1 MEYLRLVPRRNSPQP
16 EGCKSGMNKMN
27 NKNKKLL
34 KKINIWIYLILF
46 LLIALFFSVRSYYS
60 VQQKIADSYE
70 HFIDDAADA
79 ARNYSYTLNKTAEA
93 EKIINGLLDAKLT
106 EAGRT
111 VMLANGVFTQAIA
124 KKFAKTLNVDQI
136 CVYDD
141 SGTITYSN
149 VDSYVGWKAEEGHP
163 VYEFMKSGRDESID
177 EIRADTVSGEY
188 FKYAYYKLPSGDFV
202 QIGISAGDV
211 IKFSGSFDTGRL
223 LDDLNEDP
231 YIDEI
236 SLVGMDGVIVNS
248 TKHELKGT
256 LISIPE
262 VNASINEGREISYI
276 DRSSQGKVLYNS
288 IIPLR
293 DDGKVTGALFVSSE
307 QREAGFIIAE
317 ELRSSMWLLAAVLLG
332 IGGVALMIYRNNK
345 NYLRLAYY
353 DQSTGLPNQESLKY
367 FLENLSKEKK
377 WTGTIMMLNFSH
389 LTNLLLLYG
398 SDHSENVF
406 QEIAMKV
413 CKTFDNES
421 MIFRIKRDRLVIFCG
436 SFDSDE
442 SVCSGPESVR
452 KLFKNETFSDQ
463 NIYMPVEIG
472 IAELG
477 EEQDP
482 SRVLKRALIAMSRAK
497 EDGLVTYQYFNS
509 EMEAAIEREDL
520 IEKEIIR
527 AIDDENN
534 GREGGIFALFQP
546 QVEAGTGKVS
556 GFEALARM
564 KSEKLGSVSPV
575 EFIEIAEKKRLIT
588 PLTKLI
594 MKKTSIFIKTMKERY
609 GRGVRVAVNIS
620 GADLMRSD
628 FIEDMTSL
636 IDSYGIEQSDLEF
649 EITESLFMD
658 DFVMANEKLEI
669 LRNAGILIS
678 LDDFGTGF
686 SSLSRLRD
694 LNVDI
699 VKIDKMFVDNI
710 LVKKEGEL
718 IIPDII
724 SMAHKTGLK
733 VIAEGVETEAQ
744 RDYLVEAECD
754 TIQGYFFSRPLS
766 LEDAMAFCSL
776 KAAKSPD

>member
-1 MEYLRLVPRRNSPQP
+1 
-16 EGCKSGMNKMN
+16 MNV
-27 NKNKKLL
+27 KNKKLL
-34 KKINIWIYLILF
+34 KKINIWIYLVPF
-46 LLIALFFSVRSYYS
+46 LLITIFFSVRSYYS
-60 VQQKIADSYE
+60 VQQKIAVSYE
-70 HFIDDAADA
+70 HFIEDAADA

-293 DDGKVTGALFVSSE
+293 DDGKVTGALFVSTE
-307 QREAGFIIAE
+307 QKAASYIAAE
-317 ELRSSMWLLAAVLLG
+317 ELRSSIWQYFTIILG
-332 IGGVALMIYRNNK
+332 SGGIVLMIYRNNR
-345 NYLRLAYY
+345 NYIKLAYY
-353 DQSTGLPNQESLKY
+353 DPNTGLPNRESLKY
-367 FLENLSKEKK
+367 FLESLSKEKK
-377 WTGTIMMLNFSH
+377 WSGAIMMLNFSY
-389 LTNLLLLYG
+389 LTNLSMLYG
-398 SDHSENVF
+398 SDFTEKVF
-406 QEIAMKV
+406 AEITLKV
-413 CKTFDNES
+413 KEAFKNDGTV
-421 MIFRIKRDRLVIFCG
+421 FRTTKDRMVIFYKAA
-436 SFDSDE
+436 DTVDQNP
-442 SVCSGPESVR
+442 SGLER
-452 KLFKNETFSDQ
+452 MMELFKNETFSDQ
-463 NIYMPVEIG
+463 NISMPVEIG
-472 IAELG
+472 IAELA
-477 EEQDP
+477 EEEDP
-482 SRVLKRALIAMSRAK
+482 DSLLKKALIAVNRTKA
-497 EDGLVTYQYFNS
+497 DGSIVYQYFNS
-509 EMEAAIEREDL
+509 EMEAAVEREDL
-520 IEKEIIR
+520 IEKDLVQ
-527 AIDDENN
+527 AIKDEEA
-534 GREGGIFALFQP
+534 GRDGSIYAVFQP
-546 QVEAGTGKVS
+546 QVDPATDKLT

-564 KSEKLGSVSPV
+564 KSDILGDISPA
-575 EFIEIAEKKRLIT
+575 EFIGVAERKRLIT
-588 PLTKLI
+588 PLTRLI
-594 MKKTSIFIKTMKERY
+594 LKKVSIF
-609 GRGVRVAVNIS
+609 VRRMREGSEKKVRIAVNIS

-628 FIEDMTSL
+628 FIEDITSL
-636 IDSYGIEQSDLEF
+636 IDSLGIEKSDLEF
-649 EITESLFMD
+649 EITESVILD
-658 DFVMANEKLEI
+658 DFAMANEKLGI
-669 LRNAGILIS
+669 LRDRGILIS

-686 SSLSRLRD
+686 SSLSRLRE

-699 VKIDKMFVDNI
+699 VKIDKLFVDNI
-710 LVKKEGEL
+710 LIKKRETL
-718 IIPDII
+718 ILSEII
-724 SMAHKTGLK
+724 SMVHKQGLRT
-733 VIAEGVETEAQ
+733 VAEGVETEEQKTFLA
-744 RDYLVEAECD
+744 EAGCD
-754 TIQGYFFSRPLS
+754 VIQGYYYSRPLQPS
-766 LEDAMAFCSL
+766 AALELFL
-776 KAAKSPD
+776 KRNKDFERAVTTQHTAVQAKTY

>member
-1 MEYLRLVPRRNSPQP
+1 
-16 EGCKSGMNKMN
+16 MNV
-27 NKNKKLL
+27 KNKKLL
-34 KKINIWIYLILF
+34 KKINIWIYLVPF
-46 LLIALFFSVRSYYS
+46 LLITIFFSVRSYYS
-60 VQQKIADSYE
+60 VQQKIAVSYE
-70 HFIDDAADA
+70 HFIEDAADA

-307 QREAGFIIAE
+307 QKAASYIAAE
-317 ELRSSMWLLAAVLLG
+317 ELRSSIWQYFTIILG
-332 IGGVALMIYRNNK
+332 SGGIVLMIYRNNR
-345 NYLRLAYY
+345 NYIKLAYY
-353 DQSTGLPNQESLKY
+353 DPNTGLPNRESLKY
-367 FLENLSKEKK
+367 FLESLSKEKK
-377 WTGTIMMLNFSH
+377 WSGAIMMLNFSY
-389 LTNLLLLYG
+389 LTNLSMLYG
-398 SDHSENVF
+398 SDFTEKVF
-406 QEIAMKV
+406 AEITLKV
-413 CKTFDNES
+413 KEAFKNDGTV
-421 MIFRIKRDRLVIFCG
+421 FRTTKDRMVIFYKAA
-436 SFDSDE
+436 DTVDQNP
-442 SVCSGPESVR
+442 SGLER
-452 KLFKNETFSDQ
+452 MMELFKNETFSDQ
-463 NIYMPVEIG
+463 NISMPVEIG
-472 IAELG
+472 IAELA
-477 EEQDP
+477 EEEDP
-482 SRVLKRALIAMSRAK
+482 DSLLKKALIAVNRTKA
-497 EDGLVTYQYFNS
+497 DGSIVYQYFNS
-509 EMEAAIEREDL
+509 EMEAAVEREDL
-520 IEKEIIR
+520 IEKDLVQ
-527 AIDDENN
+527 AIKDEEA
-534 GREGGIFALFQP
+534 GRDGSIYAVFQP
-546 QVEAGTGKVS
+546 QVDPATDKLT

-564 KSEKLGSVSPV
+564 KSDILGDISPA
-575 EFIEIAEKKRLIT
+575 EFIGVAERKRLIT
-588 PLTKLI
+588 PLTRLI
-594 MKKTSIFIKTMKERY
+594 LKKVSIF
-609 GRGVRVAVNIS
+609 VRRMRDGSEKKVRIAVNIS

-628 FIEDMTSL
+628 FIEDITSL
-636 IDSYGIEQSDLEF
+636 IDSLGIEKSDLEF
-649 EITESLFMD
+649 EITESVILD
-658 DFVMANEKLEI
+658 DFAMANEKLGI
-669 LRNAGILIS
+669 LRDRGILIS

-686 SSLSRLRD
+686 SSLSRLRE

-699 VKIDKMFVDNI
+699 VKIDKLFVDNI
-710 LVKKEGEL
+710 LIKKRETL
-718 IIPDII
+718 ILSEII
-724 SMAHKTGLK
+724 SMVHKQGLRT
-733 VIAEGVETEAQ
+733 VAEGVETEEQKTFLA
-744 RDYLVEAECD
+744 EAGCD
-754 TIQGYFFSRPLS
+754 VIQGYYYSRPLQPS
-766 LEDAMAFCSL
+766 AALELFL
-776 KAAKSPD
+776 KRNKDFERAVTTQHTAVQAKTY

>member
-1 MEYLRLVPRRNSPQP
+1 
-16 EGCKSGMNKMN
+16 MNV
-27 NKNKKLL
+27 KNKKLL
-34 KKINIWIYLILF
+34 KKINIWIYLVPF
-46 LLIALFFSVRSYYS
+46 LLITIFFSVRSYYS
-60 VQQKIADSYE
+60 VQQKIAVSYE
-70 HFIDDAADA
+70 HFIEDAADA

-307 QREAGFIIAE
+307 QKAVSYIAAE
-317 ELRSSMWLLAAVLLG
+317 ELRSSIWQYFTIILG
-332 IGGVALMIYRNNK
+332 SGGIVLMIYRNNR
-345 NYLRLAYY
+345 NYIKLAYY
-353 DQSTGLPNQESLKY
+353 DPNTGLPNRESLKY
-367 FLENLSKEKK
+367 FLESLSKEKK
-377 WTGTIMMLNFSH
+377 WSGAIMMLNFSY
-389 LTNLLLLYG
+389 LTNLSMLYG
-398 SDHSENVF
+398 SDFTEKVF
-406 QEIAMKV
+406 AEITLKV
-413 CKTFDNES
+413 KEAFKNDGTV
-421 MIFRIKRDRLVIFCG
+421 FRTTKDRMVIFYKAA
-436 SFDSDE
+436 DTVDQNP
-442 SVCSGPESVR
+442 SGLER
-452 KLFKNETFSDQ
+452 MMELFKNETFSDQ
-463 NIYMPVEIG
+463 NISMPVEIG
-472 IAELG
+472 IAELA
-477 EEQDP
+477 EEEDP
-482 SRVLKRALIAMSRAK
+482 DSLLKKALIAVNRTKA
-497 EDGLVTYQYFNS
+497 DGSIVYQYFNS
-509 EMEAAIEREDL
+509 EMEAAVEREDL
-520 IEKEIIR
+520 IEKDLVQ
-527 AIDDENN
+527 AIKDEEA
-534 GREGGIFALFQP
+534 GRDGSIYAVFQP
-546 QVEAGTGKVS
+546 QVDPATDKLT

-564 KSEKLGSVSPV
+564 KSDILGDISPV
-575 EFIEIAEKKRLIT
+575 EFIGVAERKRLIT
-588 PLTKLI
+588 PLTRLI
-594 MKKTSIFIKTMKERY
+594 LKKVSIF
-609 GRGVRVAVNIS
+609 VRRMREGSEKKVRIAVNIS

-628 FIEDMTSL
+628 FIEDITSL
-636 IDSYGIEQSDLEF
+636 IDSLGIEKSDLEF
-649 EITESLFMD
+649 EITESVILD
-658 DFVMANEKLEI
+658 DFAMANEKLGI
-669 LRNAGILIS
+669 LRDRGILIS

-686 SSLSRLRD
+686 SSLSRLRE

-699 VKIDKMFVDNI
+699 VKIDKLFVDNI
-710 LVKKEGEL
+710 LIKKRETL
-718 IIPDII
+718 ILSEII
-724 SMAHKTGLK
+724 SMVHKQGLRT
-733 VIAEGVETEAQ
+733 VAEGVETEEQKTFLA
-744 RDYLVEAECD
+744 EAGCD
-754 TIQGYFFSRPLS
+754 VIQGYYYSRPLQPS
-766 LEDAMAFCSL
+766 AALELFL
-776 KAAKSPD
+776 KRNKDFERAVTTQHTAVQAKTY

>member
-1 MEYLRLVPRRNSPQP
+1 
-16 EGCKSGMNKMN
+16 MNIMN
-27 NKNKKLL
+27 VKNKKLL
-34 KKINIWIYLILF
+34 KKINIWIYLVPF
-46 LLIALFFSVRSYYS
+46 LLITIFFSVRSYYS
-60 VQQKIADSYE
+60 VQQKIAVSYE
-70 HFIDDAADA
+70 HFIEDAADA

-307 QREAGFIIAE
+307 QKAASYIAAE
-317 ELRSSMWLLAAVLLG
+317 ELRSSIWQYFTIILG
-332 IGGVALMIYRNNK
+332 SGGIVLMIYRNNR
-345 NYLRLAYY
+345 NYIKLAYY
-353 DQSTGLPNQESLKY
+353 DPNTGLPNRESLKY
-367 FLENLSKEKK
+367 FLESLSKEKK
-377 WTGTIMMLNFSH
+377 WSGAIMMLNFSY
-389 LTNLLLLYG
+389 LTNLSMLYG
-398 SDHSENVF
+398 SDFTEKVF
-406 QEIAMKV
+406 AEITLKV
-413 CKTFDNES
+413 KEAFKNDGTV
-421 MIFRIKRDRLVIFCG
+421 FRTTKDRMVIFYKAA
-436 SFDSDE
+436 DTVDQNP
-442 SVCSGPESVR
+442 SGLER
-452 KLFKNETFSDQ
+452 MMELFKNETFSDQ
-463 NIYMPVEIG
+463 NISMPVEIG
-472 IAELG
+472 IAELA
-477 EEQDP
+477 EEEDP
-482 SRVLKRALIAMSRAK
+482 DSLLKKALIAVNRTKA
-497 EDGLVTYQYFNS
+497 DGSIVYQYFNS
-509 EMEAAIEREDL
+509 EMEAAVEREDL
-520 IEKEIIR
+520 IEKDLVQ
-527 AIDDENN
+527 AIKDEEA
-534 GREGGIFALFQP
+534 GRDGSIYAVFQP
-546 QVEAGTGKVS
+546 QVDPATDKLT

-564 KSEKLGSVSPV
+564 KSDILGDISPV
-575 EFIEIAEKKRLIT
+575 EFIGVAERKRLIT
-588 PLTKLI
+588 PLTRLI
-594 MKKTSIFIKTMKERY
+594 LKKVSIF
-609 GRGVRVAVNIS
+609 VRRMREGSEKKVRIAVNIS

-628 FIEDMTSL
+628 FIEDITSL
-636 IDSYGIEQSDLEF
+636 IDSLGIEKSDLEF
-649 EITESLFMD
+649 EITESVILD
-658 DFVMANEKLEI
+658 DFTMANEKLGI
-669 LRNAGILIS
+669 LRDRGILIS

-686 SSLSRLRD
+686 SSLSRLRE

-699 VKIDKMFVDNI
+699 VKIDKLFVDNI
-710 LVKKEGEL
+710 LIKKRETL
-718 IIPDII
+718 ILSEII
-724 SMAHKTGLK
+724 SMVHKQGLRT
-733 VIAEGVETEAQ
+733 VAEGVETEEQKTFLA
-744 RDYLVEAECD
+744 EAGCD
-754 TIQGYFFSRPLS
+754 VIQGYYYSRPLQPS
-766 LEDAMAFCSL
+766 AALELFL
-776 KAAKSPD
+776 KRNKDFERAVTTQHTAVQAKTY

>member
-1 MEYLRLVPRRNSPQP
+1 
-16 EGCKSGMNKMN
+16 MNIMN
-27 NKNKKLL
+27 VKNKKLL
-34 KKINIWIYLILF
+34 KKINIWIYLVPF
-46 LLIALFFSVRSYYS
+46 LLITIFFSVRSYYS
-60 VQQKIADSYE
+60 VQQKIAVSNE
-70 HFIDDAADA
+70 HFIEDAADA

-307 QREAGFIIAE
+307 QKAVSYIAAE
-317 ELRSSMWLLAAVLLG
+317 ELRSSIWQYFTIILG
-332 IGGVALMIYRNNK
+332 SGGIVLMIYRNNR
-345 NYLRLAYY
+345 NYIKLAYY
-353 DQSTGLPNQESLKY
+353 DPNTGLPNRESLKY
-367 FLENLSKEKK
+367 FLESLSKEKK
-377 WTGTIMMLNFSH
+377 WSGAIMMLNFSY
-389 LTNLLLLYG
+389 LTNLSMLYG
-398 SDHSENVF
+398 SDFTEKVF
-406 QEIAMKV
+406 AEITLKV
-413 CKTFDNES
+413 KEAFKNDGTV
-421 MIFRIKRDRLVIFCG
+421 FRTTKDRMVIFYKAA
-436 SFDSDE
+436 DTVDQNP
-442 SVCSGPESVR
+442 SGLER
-452 KLFKNETFSDQ
+452 MMELFKNETFSDQ
-463 NIYMPVEIG
+463 NISMPVEIG
-472 IAELG
+472 IAELA
-477 EEQDP
+477 EEEDP
-482 SRVLKRALIAMSRAK
+482 DSLLKKALIAVNRTKA
-497 EDGLVTYQYFNS
+497 DGSIVYQYFNS
-509 EMEAAIEREDL
+509 EMEAAVEREDL
-520 IEKEIIR
+520 IEKDLVQ
-527 AIDDENN
+527 AIKDEEA
-534 GREGGIFALFQP
+534 GRDGSIYAVFQP
-546 QVEAGTGKVS
+546 QVDPATDKLT

-564 KSEKLGSVSPV
+564 KSDILGDISPA
-575 EFIEIAEKKRLIT
+575 EFIGVAERKRLIT
-588 PLTKLI
+588 PLTRLI
-594 MKKTSIFIKTMKERY
+594 LKKVSIF
-609 GRGVRVAVNIS
+609 VRRMREGSEKKVRIAVNIS

-628 FIEDMTSL
+628 FIEDITSL
-636 IDSYGIEQSDLEF
+636 IDSLGIEKSDLEF
-649 EITESLFMD
+649 EITESVILD
-658 DFVMANEKLEI
+658 DFAMANEKLGI
-669 LRNAGILIS
+669 LRDRGILIS

-686 SSLSRLRD
+686 SSLSRLRE

-699 VKIDKMFVDNI
+699 VKIDKLFVDNI
-710 LVKKEGEL
+710 LIKKRETL
-718 IIPDII
+718 ILSEII
-724 SMAHKTGLK
+724 SMVHKQGLRT
-733 VIAEGVETEAQ
+733 VAEGVETEEQKTFLA
-744 RDYLVEAECD
+744 EAGCD
-754 TIQGYFFSRPLS
+754 VIQGYYYSRPLQPS
-766 LEDAMAFCSL
+766 AALELFL
-776 KAAKSPD
+776 KRNKDFERAVTTQHTAVQAKTY

>member
-1 MEYLRLVPRRNSPQP
+1 
-16 EGCKSGMNKMN
+16 MNV
-27 NKNKKLL
+27 KNKKLL
-34 KKINIWIYLILF
+34 KKINIWIYLVPF
-46 LLIALFFSVRSYYS
+46 LLITIFFSVRSYYS
-60 VQQKIADSYE
+60 VQQKIAVSYE
-70 HFIDDAADA
+70 HFIEDAADA

-307 QREAGFIIAE
+307 QKAVSYIAAE
-317 ELRSSMWLLAAVLLG
+317 ELRSSIWQYFTIILG
-332 IGGVALMIYRNNK
+332 SGGIVLMIYRNNR
-345 NYLRLAYY
+345 NYIKLAYY
-353 DQSTGLPNQESLKY
+353 DPNTGLPNRESLKY
-367 FLENLSKEKK
+367 FLESLSKEKK
-377 WTGTIMMLNFSH
+377 WSGAIMMLNFSY
-389 LTNLLLLYG
+389 LTNLSMLYG
-398 SDHSENVF
+398 SDFTEKVF
-406 QEIAMKV
+406 AEITLKV
-413 CKTFDNES
+413 KEAFKNDGTV
-421 MIFRIKRDRLVIFCG
+421 FRTTKDRMVIFYKAA
-436 SFDSDE
+436 DTVDQNP
-442 SVCSGPESVR
+442 SGLER
-452 KLFKNETFSDQ
+452 MMELFKNETFSDQ
-463 NIYMPVEIG
+463 NISMPVEIG
-472 IAELG
+472 IAELA
-477 EEQDP
+477 EEEDP
-482 SRVLKRALIAMSRAK
+482 DSLLKKALIAVNRTKA
-497 EDGLVTYQYFNS
+497 DGSIVYQYFNS
-509 EMEAAIEREDL
+509 EMEAAVEREDL
-520 IEKEIIR
+520 IEKDLVQ
-527 AIDDENN
+527 AIKDEEA
-534 GREGGIFALFQP
+534 GRDGSIYAVFQP
-546 QVEAGTGKVS
+546 QVDPATDKLT

-564 KSEKLGSVSPV
+564 KSDILGDISPA
-575 EFIEIAEKKRLIT
+575 EFIGVAERKRLIT
-588 PLTKLI
+588 PLTRLI
-594 MKKTSIFIKTMKERY
+594 LKKVSIF
-609 GRGVRVAVNIS
+609 VRRMREGSEKKVRIAVNIS

-628 FIEDMTSL
+628 FIEDITSL
-636 IDSYGIEQSDLEF
+636 IDSLGIEKSDLEF
-649 EITESLFMD
+649 EITESVILD
-658 DFVMANEKLEI
+658 DFAMANEKLGI
-669 LRNAGILIS
+669 LRDRGILIS

-686 SSLSRLRD
+686 SSLSRLRE

-699 VKIDKMFVDNI
+699 VKIDKLFVDNI
-710 LVKKEGEL
+710 LIKKRETL
-718 IIPDII
+718 ILSEII
-724 SMAHKTGLK
+724 SMVHKQGLRT
-733 VIAEGVETEAQ
+733 VAEGVETEEQKTFLA
-744 RDYLVEAECD
+744 EAGCD
-754 TIQGYFFSRPLS
+754 VIQGYYYSRPLQPS
-766 LEDAMAFCSL
+766 AALELFL
-776 KAAKSPD
+776 KRNKDFERAVTTQHTAVQAKTY

>member
-1 MEYLRLVPRRNSPQP
+1 
-16 EGCKSGMNKMN
+16 
-27 NKNKKLL
+27 
-34 KKINIWIYLILF
+34 LIT
-46 LLIALFFSVRSYYS
+46 IFFSVRSYYS
-60 VQQKIADSYE
+60 VQQKIAVSYE
-70 HFIDDAADA
+70 HFIEDAADA

-307 QREAGFIIAE
+307 QKAVSYIAAE
-317 ELRSSMWLLAAVLLG
+317 ELRSSIWQYFTIILG
-332 IGGVALMIYRNNK
+332 SGGIVLMIYRNNR
-345 NYLRLAYY
+345 NYIKLAYY
-353 DQSTGLPNQESLKY
+353 DPNTGLPNRESLKY
-367 FLENLSKEKK
+367 FLESLSKEKK
-377 WTGTIMMLNFSH
+377 WSGAIMMLNFSY
-389 LTNLLLLYG
+389 LTNLSMLYG
-398 SDHSENVF
+398 SDFTEKVF
-406 QEIAMKV
+406 AEITLKV
-413 CKTFDNES
+413 KEAFKNDGTV
-421 MIFRIKRDRLVIFCG
+421 FRTTKDRMVIFYKAA
-436 SFDSDE
+436 DTVDQNP
-442 SVCSGPESVR
+442 SGLER
-452 KLFKNETFSDQ
+452 MMELFKNETFSDQ
-463 NIYMPVEIG
+463 NISMPVEIG
-472 IAELG
+472 IAELA
-477 EEQDP
+477 EEEDP
-482 SRVLKRALIAMSRAK
+482 DSLLKKALIAVNRTKA
-497 EDGLVTYQYFNS
+497 DGSIVYQYFNS
-509 EMEAAIEREDL
+509 EMEAAVEREDL
-520 IEKEIIR
+520 IEKDLVQ
-527 AIDDENN
+527 AIKDEEA
-534 GREGGIFALFQP
+534 GRDGSIYAVFQP
-546 QVEAGTGKVS
+546 QVDPATDKLT

-564 KSEKLGSVSPV
+564 KSDILGDISPA
-575 EFIEIAEKKRLIT
+575 EFIGVAERKRLIT
-588 PLTKLI
+588 PLTRLI
-594 MKKTSIFIKTMKERY
+594 LKKVSIF
-609 GRGVRVAVNIS
+609 VRRMREGSEKKVRIAVNIS

-628 FIEDMTSL
+628 FIEDITSL
-636 IDSYGIEQSDLEF
+636 IDSLGIEKSDLEF
-649 EITESLFMD
+649 EITESVILD
-658 DFVMANEKLEI
+658 DFAMANEKLGI
-669 LRNAGILIS
+669 LRDRGILIS

-686 SSLSRLRD
+686 SSLSRLRE

-699 VKIDKMFVDNI
+699 VKIDKLFVDNI
-710 LVKKEGEL
+710 LIKKRETL
-718 IIPDII
+718 ILSEII
-724 SMAHKTGLK
+724 SMVHKQGLRT
-733 VIAEGVETEAQ
+733 VAEGVETEEQKTFLA
-744 RDYLVEAECD
+744 EAGCD
-754 TIQGYFFSRPLS
+754 VIQGYYYSRPLQPS
-766 LEDAMAFCSL
+766 AALELFL
-776 KAAKSPD
+776 KRNKDFERAVTTQHTAVQAKTY

>member
-1 MEYLRLVPRRNSPQP
+1 
-16 EGCKSGMNKMN
+16 MND
-27 NKNKKLL
+27 KNKKLL
-34 KKINIWIYLILF
+34 KQVNIWIYLIPF
-46 LLIALFFSVRSYYS
+46 LLITFFFSVRSYYS
-60 VQQKIADSYE
+60 IEQKIADSYD
-70 HFIDDAADA
+70 HFIEDAADA
-79 ARNYSYTLNKTAEA
+79 ARNYSYTLKKAAEA
-93 EKIINGLLDAKLT
+93 EKIINGLIEDKLT
-106 EAGRT
+106 RAGRT
-111 VMLANGVFTQAIA
+111 VMLANGVFTQAIV
-124 KKFAKTLNVDQI
+124 KNFAETMNVDQI

-163 VYEFMKSGRDESID
+163 VYEFMKSGSDESID

-188 FKYAYYKLPSGDFV
+188 YKYAYYRRTSGDFV

-211 IKFSGSFDTGRL
+211 IKFSGIFETGRL

-236 SLVGMDGVIVNS
+236 SLIGMDGIIAES
-248 TKHELKGT
+248 TKHELKGRP
-256 LISIPE
+256 IGIPE
-262 VNASINEGREISYI
+262 AETSIGEGREISYI
-276 DRSSQGKVLYNS
+276 DRSRREKVLYNS

-317 ELRSSMWLLAAVLLG
+317 ELRSSLWLLAAVLLG
-332 IGGVALMIYRNNK
+332 TGGVALMIYRNNK

-377 WTGTIMMLNFSH
+377 WTGKIMMLNFSH

-406 QEIAMKV
+406 KEIAMKV
-413 CKTFDNES
+413 SKAFDNES
-421 MIFRIKRDRLVIFCG
+421 MVFRIKRDRLVVFCE
-436 SFDSDE
+436 SFDSEDNF
-442 SVCSGPESVR
+442 CSGPESVR
-452 KLFKNETFSDQ
+452 ALFKNETFSDQ

-477 EEQDP
+477 EEEDP
-482 SRVLKRALIAMSRAK
+482 SLILKRALIAMSRAK
-497 EDGLVTYQYFNS
+497 GDGLVTYQYFNS

-527 AIDDENN
+527 AIDDETN

-546 QVEAGTGKVS
+546 QVEAGTGKVT

-564 KSEKLGSVSPV
+564 KSETLGNLSPV

-594 MKKTSIFIKTMKERY
+594 MKKASIFIKTMKERY

-620 GADLMRSD
+620 GSDLMRSD
-628 FIEDMTSL
+628 FIEDMTLL
-636 IDSYGIEQSDLEF
+636 IENYGMEKSDFEF

-658 DFVMANEKLEI
+658 DFIMANEKLSI
-669 LRNAGILIS
+669 LRDAGILIS

-710 LVKKEGEL
+710 LVKKEDEL

-744 RDYLVEAECD
+744 RDYLVDAECD
-754 TIQGYFFSRPLS
+754 TIQGYFFSKPLA
-766 LEDAMAFCSL
+766 LDEALAFQTTENSREEH
-776 KAAKSPD
+776 SWRI